1 MLAWVHISSFPP
13 AHFALWQFWNQNT
26 SNHAVVVVVV
36 SRHFPFWFW
45 EAFRGSYCAQDLKEY
60 FSLIFFPSDFPVFFF
75 FIKQFLI
82 CPFCLVTVAGWQEL
96 TQSELSF
103 FILGKTKNEDFIW
116 YFGFYSKQV
125 IPKNALRHFP
135 KASSSSSC
143 AISYNFSEFFRSQ
156 MLLFTRM
163 RKLESCP
170 GICSFDMLSSPT
182 IKNASSLPS
191 SIGLC
196 F

>member
-1 MLAWVHISSFPP
+1 MLAWVHISNFPP
-13 AHFALWQFWNQNT
+13 AHFALWQFLSQNT
-26 SNHAVVVVVV
+26 WNHVVFVVV
-36 SRHFPFWFW
+36 SRHFLCWFW
-45 EAFRGSYCAQDLKEY
+45 KAFRCSYYVLDI
-60 FSLIFFPSDFPVFFF
+60 FHRFFPSDFPVFLFF
-75 FIKQFLI
+75 VMKQFLF
-82 CPFCLVTVAGWQEL
+82 CPFCLVSVAGWQEM
-96 TQSELSF
+96 TQNEVSF

-170 GICSFDMLSSPT
+170 GICSFEMLSSPT
-182 IKNASSLPS
+182 LKNASSLPS

>member
-1 MLAWVHISSFPP
+1 MLLLLLFQGISRVDFGKLLGTHI
-13 AHFALWQFWNQNT
+13 
-26 SNHAVVVVVV
+26 
-36 SRHFPFWFW
+36 
-45 EAFRGSYCAQDLKEY
+45 AFRILKNI
-60 FSLIFFPSDFPVFFF
+60 FPSLFFPSDFPVFFF

-82 CPFCLVTVAGWQEL
+82 CPFCLVSVAGWQEM
-96 TQSELSF
+96 TQNEVSF

-170 GICSFDMLSSPT
+170 GICSFEMLSSPT
-182 IKNASSLPS
+182 LKNASSLPS
-191 SIGLC
+191 SIGLS